1 MYNKIDKKME
11 IIAIE
16 KKTLDAMEEKFGQF
30 VSRMD
35 DVCFRHNKKISP
47 WLDNADVCR
56 MLNISKRTLQTYRD
70 NGTIPYTQIN
80 HKMFYKPKDVD
91 QVLKRLRNQN
101 QPINK

>member
-1 MYNKIDKKME
+1 ME

-16 KKTLDAMEEKFGQF
+16 RKTMEAIEERFRRF
-30 VSRMD
+30 ASRMD
-35 DVCFRHNKKISP
+35 ELCLRHDKKVSL

-80 HKMFYKPKDVD
+80 HKMFYKPKDVEK
-91 QVLKRLRNQN
+91 VLEGLKLRSHL
-101 QPINK
+101 IIK